1 MDSLECI
8 IPQLISVLEI
18 LIQEHHDIYSL
29 PLIAEY
35 WEEILSKAFGII
47 GYETTWKPDR
57 SHAVGEDMRLV
68 GMENSRI
75 SCKSGQFIK
84 PKALNKKCVKFNG
97 SRSTKFKTLEEKI
110 THFSNSHD
118 DYYFLLSKNKPF
130 DKKYKL
136 IIFKSEICKVDKLT
150 WTESDSGKQWKG
162 IGDFMANIGKSM
174 SAQLWTT
181 LPLDMIKHIY
191 DIDCN

>member
-1 MDSLECI
+1 M
-8 IPQLISVLEI
+8 
-18 LIQEHHDIYSL
+18 H
-29 PLIAEY
+29 
-35 WEEILSKAFGII
+35 
-47 GYETTWKPDR
+47 
-57 SHAVGEDMRLV
+57 
-68 GMENSRI
+68 N
-75 SCKSGQFIK
+75 
-84 PKALNKKCVKFNG
+84 N
-97 SRSTKFKTLEEKI
+97 
-110 THFSNSHD
+110 
-118 DYYFLLSKNKPF
+118 YFLLAKNKPF

-150 WTESDSGKQWKG
+150 WTESESGKQWKG